1 MCSSDLKDGGD
12 SGSGQGAGAG
22 SGAGKGGGGMGPTG
36 GSGAGDA
43 NSPKGIRLRKQLMKE
58 RDAAAAEV
66 KRFEDQVNAMTK
78 PAGGKPDAAKSADA
92 APERMLVWAHDLQ
105 VRPGAN
111 YRYRC
116 RLLIANPFLGRRG
129 ELQDAQKKLD
139 GTMGIL
145 SAPSEWSSVRIR
157 NPREIFAV
165 EAMPG
170 EGASGL
176 GLARFEVFRLDK
188 GLWCLGREV
197 SEVGDRVGG
206 PGQGAG
212 ATDFT
217 TDW

>member
-1 MCSSDLKDGGD
+1 
-12 SGSGQGAGAG
+12 
-22 SGAGKGGGGMGPTG
+22 
-36 GSGAGDA
+36 
-43 NSPKGIRLRKQLMKE
+43 
-58 RDAAAAEV
+58 
-66 KRFEDQVNAMTK
+66 
-78 PAGGKPDAAKSADA
+78 
-92 APERMLVWAHDLQ
+92 
-105 VRPGAN
+105 
-111 YRYRC
+111 
-116 RLLIANPFLGRRG
+116 
-129 ELQDAQKKLD
+129 
-139 GTMGIL
+139 MGIL

-217 TDW
+217 TDWYVVGVYRDLAADAEARSKGAEAASERQMIVVLANAKDPTQIVVRRPSTDVSSGDRGTLGQRISPGKPTASAGTPDANGGSKKG